1 MLLALLLLV
10 YLNLWLSFT
19 LNLYGAAQIYTI
31 LVSLISLLF
40 IPISNNSNIRL
51 KNYHTI
57 LILPIILIIA
67 NIFSFFIYGEV
78 SNLAR
83 CIYVLTPCILLLSV
97 INLKVTKPVKFL
109 KYFLFLFTITNLVSV
124 TFLST
129 FSIAHS
135 KFIPAVD
142 WAFVTSNNI
151 SYHTTLLGFMLISCA
166 YLSKK
171 LFRTTVFIVSIFSL
185 IHLSKSHISFL
196 LVSILISLII
206 QSKTKVKASVFLLS
220 ILFYFIIL
228 TLDIKSIV
236 DQLDLKPISRVY
248 YGLVDLPYLIDA
260 NGWKDGLLL
269 SISEIGDETRSDI
282 YLNGFNNLWQIGIFG
297 SDPIMSE
304 SVFNGR
310 DYHNTFL
317 YLAYEYGLIGII
329 YFIIFNFTIAY
340 QIFKLKNRFLKFL
353 ASSSFIYYLF
363 RSVFL
368 SVDLVWICVYW
379 FLLLFLCN
387 YWSNHEAY

>member
-19 LNLYGAAQIYTI
+19 LNFYGTAQIYTVLI
-31 LVSLISLLF
+31 SLISLIF
-40 IPISNNSNIRL
+40 IPINNQSSIRL

-57 LILPIILIIA
+57 LLLPVILIIA

-78 SNLAR
+78 STLAR
-83 CIYVLTPCILLLSV
+83 CIYLLTPCILLLSV
-97 INLKVTKPVKFL
+97 IDLRITNPVKFL
-109 KYFLFLFTITNLVSV
+109 NYFLFLFIVTNLVSV
-124 TFLST
+124 TYLST

-151 SYHTTLLGFMLISCA
+151 SYHTTLLSFMLIICA

-171 LFRTTVFIVSIFSL
+171 LFKTTVCIVSIFSL

-196 LVSILISLII
+196 ILSILISLII
-206 QSKTKVKASVFLLS
+206 QSKTKVKISVFFLS
-220 ILFYFIIL
+220 IFLYLVIL
-228 TLDIKSIV
+228 TLDINSIV

-297 SDPIMSE
+297 SDPVISE
-304 SVFNGR
+304 SVFNSR

-317 YLAYEYGLIGII
+317 YLAYEYGLFGII
-329 YFIIFNFTIAY
+329 YFIVFNFTVAY
-340 QIFKLKNRFLKFL
+340 QTFKLKNRLLRFL

-363 RSVFL
+363 RSAFL
-368 SVDLVWICVYW
+368 SIDLVWICVYW
-379 FLLLFLCN
+379 FLLFFLCN